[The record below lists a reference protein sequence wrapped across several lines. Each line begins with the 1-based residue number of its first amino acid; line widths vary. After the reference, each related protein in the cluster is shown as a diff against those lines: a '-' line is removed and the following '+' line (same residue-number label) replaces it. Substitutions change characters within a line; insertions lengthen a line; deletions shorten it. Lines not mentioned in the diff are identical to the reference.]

1 MEKVILL
8 SGSPRAKGNTA
19 QVLEE
24 CKKVIA
30 NEGVEAEVISLA
42 GKKIEGCIACYKCRD
57 TKKCSLDDG
66 LNEIIDKIRTA
77 QGLIVGAPVY
87 FGTPRGDLMNALQ
100 RIGMVSRG
108 TDKFLSWKVGGPIA
122 IARRGGLSTSYQE
135 MLMFYFINDM
145 IVPGA
150 NYWNLVF
157 GAQPGDA
164 LQDAEGMETVKQFS
178 GNVAKLVKKLY

>member
-1 MEKVILL
+1 MEKVVLL
-8 SGSPRAKGNTA
+8 SGSPRAKGNTV

-24 CKKVIA
+24 CTKIIE
-30 NEGVEAEVISLA
+30 NEGIATEIISFA

-57 TKKCSLDDG
+57 TKKCSLHDS

-77 QGLIVGAPVY
+77 KGLIIGAPVY

-150 NYWNLVF
+150 NYWNIVF
-157 GAQPGDA
+157 GSQPGDA
-164 LQDAEGMETVKQFS
+164 VKDTEGIDTVKQFS
-178 GNVAKLVKKLY
+178 GNIAKLIKILS